1 MNAYMEE
8 ELEKVKRVKKISV
21 GFDIARS
28 RRREIFQVR
37 PQAFLVKRVWKQI
50 FEFKIA
56 EM

>member
-1 MNAYMEE
+1 MNAYMEK

-37 PQAFLVKRVWKQI
+37 SQAFLVKRLWKQI